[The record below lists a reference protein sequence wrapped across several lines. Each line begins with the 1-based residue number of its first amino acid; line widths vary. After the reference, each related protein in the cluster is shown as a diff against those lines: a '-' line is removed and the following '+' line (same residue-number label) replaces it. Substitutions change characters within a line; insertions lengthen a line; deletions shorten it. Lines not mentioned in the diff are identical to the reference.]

1 LSKVVDIHPQ
11 PANFPAPDLWRRPT
25 RFQEVRGNDGAR
37 GRSCKYGRT
46 DRVFKHEMISSSDN
60 LNNGSAS
67 CLIYLKP
74 KGHQLR
80 KGKSAVET
88 EEELELYESAAI
100 YATDKPNI
108 DHIMGALHLFA
119 HLTLGLLTL
128 CGQQAVEALQI
139 HCRMGERLRSL
150 RNAG

>member
-1 LSKVVDIHPQ
+1 VD
-11 PANFPAPDLWRRPT
+11 
-25 RFQEVRGNDGAR
+25 
-37 GRSCKYGRT
+37 
-46 DRVFKHEMISSSDN
+46 
-60 LNNGSAS
+60 
-67 CLIYLKP
+67 
-74 KGHQLR
+74 
-80 KGKSAVET
+80 T

-108 DHIMGALHLFA
+108 DDIMGALHLFA

-128 CGQQAVEALQI
+128 CAVEALHI